1 VPTKYTFMPS
11 TISLW
16 AGLIGL
22 VAMMLQSGGVNA
34 AIHSSV
40 AISTS
45 DRTAGSIAQAR
56 AQSPGKYFASGIQ
69 KYRQGDYQGA
79 LADFNSAI
87 KLDPNYAVAYYGRG
101 FLSADKLQDTQGAL
115 ADFNRAIELDPNN
128 AVAYYARGILK
139 HEHFNEEATAGIADV
154 QTAAKL
160 YQEQG
165 RTQDYQDA
173 IDLLKKWQQ
182 PSSVKDD

>member
-1 VPTKYTFMPS
+1 MS
-11 TISLW
+11 SQISLR

-22 VAMMLQSGGVNA
+22 LSMLLQGGVDA
-34 AIHSSV
+34 AVYSPTESAPI
-40 AISTS
+40 
-45 DRTAGSIAQAR
+45 RTAGSIAQAKV
-56 AQSPGKYFASGIQ
+56 QSPGKYFALGIQ

-101 FLSADKLQDTQGAL
+101 FLSADKLQDVQGAL

-139 HEHFNEEATAGIADV
+139 HEHFNEEASAGIADV

-182 PSSVKDD
+182 P

>member
-1 VPTKYTFMPS
+1 MQRFPS
-11 TISLW
+11 RSE
-16 AGLIGL
+16 ARA
-22 VAMMLQSGGVNA
+22 V
-34 AIHSSV
+34 
-40 AISTS
+40 TS
-45 DRTAGSIAQAR
+45 AVDAQTVGSIAQAR
-56 AQSPGKYFASGIQ
+56 PPSPGNYFAAGIQ

-79 LADFNSAI
+79 LADFDRAI
-87 KLDPNYAVAYYGRG
+87 KLDPKYAIAYYGRG
-101 FLSADKLQDTQGAL
+101 FLKADKLQDSQSAL
-115 ADFNRAIELDPNN
+115 ADFNSAIELDPNN

-139 HEHFNEEATAGIADV
+139 HENFNEEPSGITDI

-182 PSSVKDD
+182 PNNKSQLEN

>member
-1 VPTKYTFMPS
+1 MTSKS
-11 TISLW
+11 QW
-16 AGLIGL
+16 AGLIG
-22 VAMMLQSGGVNA
+22 VIAVMEIMLPASSSEARA
-34 AIHSSV
+34 AAVTSSMET
-40 AISTS
+40 AK
-45 DRTAGSIAQAR
+45 TAGSIAQTR
-56 AQSPGKYFASGIQ
+56 SPSPGNYFAAGIQ
-69 KYRQGDYQGA
+69 KYRKGDYQGA
-79 LADFNSAI
+79 LADFDRAI

-101 FLSADKLQDTQGAL
+101 FLKADKLQDSQSAL

-139 HEHFNEEATAGIADV
+139 HEHFSEAPGDITDI

-182 PSSVKDD
+182 PSGN